1 MSVKDINIKNRTYYV
16 FNDIIYIEN
25 FDPNNIK
32 IDEKSLKNIPIY
44 YIVHVTIKKE
54 LKSYSVNLLCLI
66 FGEMT
71 RYFEVINGNRYLTLV
86 PTNESKEKTKKYEE
100 PLIKIRILVRLIT
113 KNLDDYDEKYITI
126 KFGSDDELPLNK
138 RIEIPI
144 MTIVV
149 RAVFRENNKYYPHNF
164 F

>member
-1 MSVKDINIKNRTYYV
+1 MSVKDIIIKNRTYYV

-32 IDEKSLKNIPIY
+32 IDEKSLKNILIF
-44 YIVHVTIKKE
+44 YIVYVTIKKD
-54 LKSYSVNLLCLI
+54 LKSYSVNLLCVI
-66 FGEMT
+66 FGEMN

-100 PLIKIRILVRLIT
+100 PLIKIRTLVRFIT

-126 KFGSDDELPLNK
+126 KFGSDDELPSNK

-149 RAVFRENNKYYPHNF
+149 RAVFHENNKYYPHSF

>member
-1 MSVKDINIKNRTYYV
+1 MSFKDIIIKNRTYYV

-44 YIVHVTIKKE
+44 YIVYVTIKKE

-66 FGEMT
+66 FGEMN

-100 PLIKIRILVRLIT
+100 PLIKIRTLVRLIT

-126 KFGSDDELPLNK
+126 KFGSDDELPSNK

-144 MTIVV
+144 MAIVV
-149 RAVFRENNKYYPHNF
+149 RAVFHENNKYYPHSF

>member
-1 MSVKDINIKNRTYYV
+1 MSVRDINIKNRTYYV

-44 YIVHVTIKKE
+44 YIVYVTIKKE

-66 FGEMT
+66 FGEMN

-100 PLIKIRILVRLIT
+100 PLIKIRTLVRLIT

-126 KFGSDDELPLNK
+126 KFGSDDELPSNK

-149 RAVFRENNKYYPHNF
+149 RAVFHENNKYYPHSF

>member
-44 YIVHVTIKKE
+44 YIVYVTIKKE

-66 FGEMT
+66 FGEMN

-100 PLIKIRILVRLIT
+100 PLIKIRTLVRLIT
-113 KNLDDYDEKYITI
+113 KNLDDYDEKYITS

-149 RAVFRENNKYYPHNF
+149 KAVFHENNKYYPHNF

>member
-32 IDEKSLKNIPIY
+32 IDEKSLKNILIF
-44 YIVHVTIKKE
+44 YIVYVTIKKD
-54 LKSYSVNLLCLI
+54 LKSYSVNLLCVI
-66 FGEMT
+66 FGEMN

-100 PLIKIRILVRLIT
+100 PLIKIRTLVRFIT

-126 KFGSDDELPLNK
+126 KFGSDDELPSNK

-149 RAVFRENNKYYPHNF
+149 RAVFHENNKYYPHSF

>member
-1 MSVKDINIKNRTYYV
+1 MSVKDIIIKNRTYYV

-25 FDPNNIK
+25 FDPNNIE
-32 IDEKSLKNIPIY
+32 IDEKSLKNILIF
-44 YIVHVTIKKE
+44 YIVYVTIKKD
-54 LKSYSVNLLCLI
+54 LKSYSVNLLCVI
-66 FGEMT
+66 FGEMN

-100 PLIKIRILVRLIT
+100 PLIKIRTLVRFIT

-126 KFGSDDELPLNK
+126 KFGSDDELPSNK

-149 RAVFRENNKYYPHNF
+149 RAVFHENNKYYPHSF